1 MARDD
6 EYEMV
11 PRVERIEQQI
21 PAKWSEFTGK
31 PMQMTYYVTK
41 VNTFRENPDLLPPSD
56 SFTTWATLQLRREI
70 ADEGRYL
77 SDADLKSII
86 RQEWRTD
93 LTRNI
98 LATRLNRHGSKD
110 GPVWTMVATS
120 FHDASSNAA
129 SVVMVRGSA
138 HTDDEKEYGESFG
151 TLPLGTRDKGDC
163 TTEFLASAEQ
173 VKETE
178 FEIAINQINNTMQ
191 DYWPPNSMCVHF

>member
-1 MARDD
+1 MATDD

-21 PAKWSEFTGK
+21 PAEWSEFTGK

-110 GPVWTMVATS
+110 GPVVRRSPSGALYVAPQPAQPSRCYASTLDTLKFVLDAIATPETCKKAATS
-120 FHDASSNAA
+120 
-129 SVVMVRGSA
+129 
-138 HTDDEKEYGESFG
+138 K
-151 TLPLGTRDKGDC
+151 
-163 TTEFLASAEQ
+163 
-173 VKETE
+173 
-178 FEIAINQINNTMQ
+178 
-191 DYWPPNSMCVHF
+191 

>member
-1 MARDD
+1 MATDD

-41 VNTFRENPDLLPPSD
+41 VNTFRENPDLLHPSD
-56 SFTTWATLQLRREI
+56 SFTTWATLQLCREI
-70 ADEGRYL
+70 AESNCNFRSEGRYL

-110 GPVWTMVATS
+110 GPVVRRSPSGALYVAPQPAQPRAVMPQLWT
-120 FHDASSNAA
+120 
-129 SVVMVRGSA
+129 
-138 HTDDEKEYGESFG
+138 
-151 TLPLGTRDKGDC
+151 P
-163 TTEFLASAEQ
+163 
-173 VKETE
+173 
-178 FEIAINQINNTMQ
+178 
-191 DYWPPNSMCVHF
+191 